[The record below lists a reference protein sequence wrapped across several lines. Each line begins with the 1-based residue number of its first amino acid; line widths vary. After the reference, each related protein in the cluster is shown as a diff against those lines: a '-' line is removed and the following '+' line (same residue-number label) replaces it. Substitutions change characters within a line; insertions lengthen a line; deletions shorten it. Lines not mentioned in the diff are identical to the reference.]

1 MKNWTERRGPGD
13 RTRVPKGL
21 DREEQGKR
29 CQAGRLVDTSA
40 PGIDAW
46 PPNRLGGGPSL
57 SNDATSFRS
66 RLPLTGKPGPGSDAE
81 GLALVCAQ
89 PGPHTSAGLHV
100 TGARLRL
107 AVRTGLDLLP
117 GGSQCE
123 NDSESE
129 VL

>member
-21 DREEQGKR
+21 DGEEQGKR

-40 PGIDAW
+40 PGIDAGW
-46 PPNRLGGGPSL
+46 EAGPSL

>member
-1 MKNWTERRGPGD
+1 MRGPQTGW
-13 RTRVPKGL
+13 
-21 DREEQGKR
+21 E
-29 CQAGRLVDTSA
+29 A
-40 PGIDAW
+40 
-46 PPNRLGGGPSL
+46 GPSL

-89 PGPHTSAGLHV
+89 PGPHPSAGLHV